1 MKYLIAGLGN
11 MDTEYFGTRHN
22 IGFEVVDEL
31 ANMLSINF
39 KNSSLAHIAEGSY
52 KGKRIILLKPTTYMN
67 LSVKAIKHLLLK
79 ENIPIENLFV
89 ISDDL
94 NLDFGSI
101 RIRSNGTAGGHNGL
115 KDIQENLMT
124 NDYARLRIGIGNNF
138 SKGKQ
143 VHYVLGKWTP
153 EEIKYLKQINMLAAD
168 AALSFCFAGIQN
180 TMNTFNA
187 KKIEIQK
194 A

>member
-1 MKYLIAGLGN
+1 MA
-11 MDTEYFGTRHN
+11 F
-22 IGFEVVDEL
+22 
-31 ANMLSINF
+31 
-39 KNSSLAHIAEGSY
+39 
-52 KGKRIILLKPTTYMN
+52 
-67 LSVKAIKHLLLK
+67 K

-138 SKGKQ
+138 QK
-143 VHYVLGKWTP
+143 
-153 EEIKYLKQINMLAAD
+153 ENKY
-168 AALSFCFAGIQN
+168 
-180 TMNTFNA
+180 TMYWVNGLQ
-187 KKIEIQK
+187 KK
-194 A
+194 